1 MNEGTADHRFR
12 DRIVIF
18 ICLNIL
24 FVVHT
29 WHVQRDIIT
38 FAIKSHFSARQQ
50 TQLRQFFGA
59 KEDPV
64 FVFSE
69 QGELV
74 FHNTPGLNL
83 FTRRGSIDISLSQ
96 KVFTF

>member
-1 MNEGTADHRFR
+1 
-12 DRIVIF
+12 
-18 ICLNIL
+18 
-24 FVVHT
+24 VHT